1 MLDLRQT
8 TRCAKFVLVV
18 VISALGCSR
27 QMAEPMAETP
37 SPEAKVAGKGESAEA
52 AAPVAAQSSNPQA
65 VFGRRIAQL
74 SSEAAGHERRGYFDS
89 AIAARQEIVRLFAE
103 RSGPEAWET
112 RSAEEALERT
122 MRLGK
127 LTPQERATCDAAE
140 GRERQAYQLWKQNR
154 AQDAITALAEA
165 RLLAERVWGPNS
177 YGVANMLDQQARWQL
192 AVGDLA
198 SAEALF
204 RRALVIREKTFSR
217 DHPDTVASIC
227 ALGLALQSG
236 GRREDA
242 EPLLREAA
250 DRAGALWGDEHVEH
264 ATHLNNLGML
274 LHDMARSDEAIELLT
289 RAMTIRRRA
298 LARGTWR
305 WRRAC

>member
-18 VISALGCSR
+18 VISVLGCSR

-154 AQDAITALAEA
+154 AGCDHGTCRSTPPGGACVGAKQLRRGEYA
-165 RLLAERVWGPNS
+165 RS
-177 YGVANMLDQQARWQL
+177 
-192 AVGDLA
+192 
-198 SAEALF
+198 
-204 RRALVIREKTFSR
+204 
-217 DHPDTVASIC
+217 
-227 ALGLALQSG
+227 
-236 GRREDA
+236 
-242 EPLLREAA
+242 
-250 DRAGALWGDEHVEH
+250 AGAL
-264 ATHLNNLGML
+264 A
-274 LHDMARSDEAIELLT
+274 AR
-289 RAMTIRRRA
+289 RGRPGQRR
-298 LARGTWR
+298 GIVSPG
-305 WRRAC
+305 ACDSRKNFLSRSS